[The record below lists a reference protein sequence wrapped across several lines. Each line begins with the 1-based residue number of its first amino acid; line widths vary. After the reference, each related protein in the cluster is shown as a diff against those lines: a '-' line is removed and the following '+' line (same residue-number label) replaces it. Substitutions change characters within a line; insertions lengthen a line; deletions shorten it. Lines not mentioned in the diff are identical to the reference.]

1 MTRPHF
7 DLLNVVCSIL
17 LQDFSSMGCKN
28 PLIKLNKE
36 YMRPSIIDFNV
47 EQVTLRAEAS
57 TAISHF

>member
-1 MTRPHF
+1 
-7 DLLNVVCSIL
+7 
-17 LQDFSSMGCKN
+17 MGCKN

>member
-1 MTRPHF
+1 
-7 DLLNVVCSIL
+7 
-17 LQDFSSMGCKN
+17 MGFKT

-47 EQVTLRAEAS
+47 EQVILRAEAS